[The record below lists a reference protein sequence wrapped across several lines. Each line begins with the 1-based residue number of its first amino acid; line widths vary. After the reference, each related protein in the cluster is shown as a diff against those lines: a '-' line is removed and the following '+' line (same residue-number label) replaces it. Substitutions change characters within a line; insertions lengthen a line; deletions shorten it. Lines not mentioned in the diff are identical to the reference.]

1 MAMQQKQVK
10 KQQRRRMGTAM
21 AAMTNP
27 MYAARVGWH
36 DGGNCGRREGYYYQT
51 HPQYDALCPGYNK
64 NLSNRF

>member
-21 AAMTNP
+21 AAMTSP

-36 DGGNCGRREGYYYQT
+36 DGGNCQVVK
-51 HPQYDALCPGYNK
+51 L
-64 NLSNRF
+64 

>member
-21 AAMTNP
+21 AAMTSP

-36 DGGNCGRREGYYYQT
+36 DGGNCEVKLVKQDSRVI
-51 HPQYDALCPGYNK
+51 
-64 NLSNRF
+64 